1 MNFPIIDF
9 KNDNIENFIQQW
21 STFYK
26 YDKMELYTDNIDRE
40 VLEKEHL
47 IQLYQWKNGTNLSKK
62 KLESLENKILSKLDT
77 INDFKQNLKIAK
89 FLDEFDNVSFV
100 WKIFLLHIVS
110 PNQYPIYDQHIH
122 RAFLFL
128 NSDNQ
133 YRDIENTMSE
143 KDKCRF
149 YFKVYLPS
157 VEELRKK
164 YNFSIRDL
172 DKALFTL
179 GQFLKKYNVE
189 VFQDPTV

>member
-9 KNDNIENFIQQW
+9 KNDNVENFIHQW
-21 STFYK
+21 STFYN
-26 YDKMELYTDNIDRE
+26 YNKMHLYTDNIGRK

-47 IQLYQWKNGTNLSKK
+47 IQLYEWKNGTNLSKK
-62 KLESLENKILSKLDT
+62 KLESLENKVLYKLDT

-128 NSDNQ
+128 EKNDA
-133 YRDIENTMSE
+133 YRKVKNTMLE
-143 KDKCRF
+143 QNKDNF
-149 YFKVYLPS
+149 YFGVYLPF
-157 VEELRKK
+157 VTELKETLDF
-164 YNFSIRDL
+164 NIQDL

-189 VFQDPTV
+189 VF